1 MVAEKRNWNPRDEHG
16 GNYVSPPPN
25 VTKYLSSHG
34 KTAAARNGTKPGTVS
49 MASEDHRPSANT
61 QRVMAD
67 IDMLRHGAVFMGSF
81 YSNLVRLVHYLRAPT
96 QHQFSYH
103 LLIDDKDF
111 EDRERMK
118 NHF

>member
-1 MVAEKRNWNPRDEHG
+1 MVADKRNWNPRDEHG
-16 GNYVSPPPN
+16 GNFVSPPPN
-25 VTKYLSSHG
+25 VVRYLSAHG
-34 KTAAARNGTKPGTVS
+34 KTATSHNVTKPGAVL
-49 MASEDHRPSANT
+49 MAAEDHRPSANT

-111 EDRERMK
+111 QDRDRMK